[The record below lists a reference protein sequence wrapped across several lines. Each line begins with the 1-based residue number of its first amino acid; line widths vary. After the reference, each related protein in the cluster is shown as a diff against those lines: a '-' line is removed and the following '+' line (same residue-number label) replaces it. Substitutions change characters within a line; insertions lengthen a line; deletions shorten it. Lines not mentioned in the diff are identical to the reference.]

1 MPHRSS
7 AAAIHAARTVLKYY
21 NVTVIPREQLRS
33 NVSAIPTLEA
43 TDGWVSIIID
53 WVTQAF
59 EVANLR
65 PELTHWIKQLH
76 FGDPAPG
83 QLVMFVRHM
92 IERMERVPKNK
103 LQEELEKFTPVQPV
117 GDALLP
123 SRNLQLPIS
132 TPAKEATN
140 YLFAFYWFAHRER
153 KMMSEFEMQL
163 DVAKWIHVSIG
174 LHKAMPA
181 LKRAKECEQELSA
194 GRLTLGEIKAYF
206 REFGVCLEQLPNYQN
221 HEEET
226 KLLV

>member
-7 AAAIHAARTVLKYY
+7 AGAVHAARVILKYY
-21 NVTVIPREQLRS
+21 NLQVIPRERLAP

-53 WVTQAF
+53 HVTQAF

-65 PELTHWIKQLH
+65 PELGHWIKQLH
-76 FGDPAPG
+76 FGDPKPA
-83 QLVMFVRHM
+83 QLLMFVQHM

-103 LQEELEKFTPVQPV
+103 IQEELDKFTPHGAPAR
-117 GDALLP
+117 GLE
-123 SRNLQLPIS
+123 LPIS
-132 TPAKEATN
+132 TPATEATK
-140 YLFAFYWFAHRER
+140 YLFAFYWFSHRQHKGWNEYQ
-153 KMMSEFEMQL
+153 MQL
-163 DVAKWIHVSIG
+163 DVAKWIHVSLG

-181 LKRAKECEQELSA
+181 LKRAKECEQDLSA
-194 GRLTLGEIKAYF
+194 GRLTLGEIKSYF
-206 REFGVCLEQLPNYQN
+206 REFSVLLEHLPNYEK